1 MLKMLAV
8 GMHCGQITLA
18 HIEGSSEATYW
29 HTQMNSS
36 ITIALAPV
44 AAVLA
49 I

>member
-8 GMHCGQITLA
+8 GMYCGQITLA

-29 HTQMNSS
+29 HTLMNSS
-36 ITIALAPV
+36 ITVALALV
-44 AAVLA
+44 VAVLA